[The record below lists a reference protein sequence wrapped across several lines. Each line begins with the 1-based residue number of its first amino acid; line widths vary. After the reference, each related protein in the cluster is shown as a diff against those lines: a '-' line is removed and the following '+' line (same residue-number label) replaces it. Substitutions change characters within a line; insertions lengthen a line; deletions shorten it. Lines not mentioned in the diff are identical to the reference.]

1 MCAEFSA
8 CVALGWC
15 LCTYPEVHPYEASCR
30 DYSCNQMW
38 KCGFFPS
45 PSWGNCHSF
54 HDMHYASQALNRS
67 RLKRKSL
74 TKRPLNLLACH
85 LVASRTCCQYSCTIL
100 SSHAKP
106 LLKTSSEKNSPMI
119 SPGFRCFIKSPKF
132 GSTCILFKTAWNIHK
147 KTQKNVWP
155 NYLSNS
161 IYFKW
166 RSWGPRLCENGL
178 KNIKT
183 S

>member
-15 LCTYPEVHPYEASCR
+15 VCTYPEVHPYEASCR

-45 PSWGNCHSF
+45 PSRGNCHSY
-54 HDMHYASQALNRS
+54 DIYYASQALNTS
-67 RLKRKSL
+67 RLKRKSP

-85 LVASRTCCQYSCTIL
+85 LVASRTYFQYSWTIL
-100 SSHAKP
+100 SSHTKP
-106 LLKTSSEKNSPMI
+106 LLKSSSEKKSPMI
-119 SPGFRCFIKSPKF
+119 IPGFRCFNKSPKF
-132 GSTCILFKTAWNIHK
+132 GSTYILSKTAWNIHK

-155 NYLSNS
+155 SYLSKS
-161 IYFKW
+161 TYFKW
-166 RSWGPRLCENGL
+166 RFYGPCLYGNGL
-178 KNIKT
+178 KKY
-183 S
+183 